1 MTRYWNLG
9 KTRETQLENAQVTI
23 EVDAVIEIDAKAVI
37 EVKIE
42 KEAVI
47 KLEAMTWTEAD

>member
-1 MTRYWNLG
+1 MMRYWNLG